1 MIIKVIREEGDN
13 KVTEV
18 EHHNVKEFF
27 ILGNKKDDNGD
38 ILDFHDWKGSP
49 KYLLSSLLYHMET
62 IKDEAAFNRRQA
74 SIPAPKMELL
84 KSPIKDTVVEEIE
97 EAEEIKETKEIEET
111 VDIIEENTGT
121 DEVEN
126 EKNNVIDYKMKIIK
140 D

>member
-1 MIIKVIREEGDN
+1 MKMIIKIIREEGDN

-38 ILDFHDWKGSP
+38 TLDFHDWKGSP
-49 KYLLSSLLYHMET
+49 RYLLSSLLYHMET

-74 SIPAPKMELL
+74 SVPAPKMELL
-84 KSPIKDTVVEEIE
+84 KSPIKDTVVEE
-97 EAEEIKETKEIEET
+97 AEEIKEVEEA

-126 EKNNVIDYKMKIIK
+126 EKSNVIDYKMKVNK